1 VSNNSDS
8 QTVAGAVLLLCVIGA
23 VVLLAWHGTLSGAEA
38 FGALTT
44 IITLGGG
51 ALAVHSGAKVGARAA
66 GVTEADPADT
76 VATGTKTTTTKT
88 KP

>member
-1 VSNNSDS
+1 VSNNSTA
-8 QTVAGAVLLLCVIGA
+8 QTLGGVLILLAVLGS
-23 VVLLAWHGTLSGAEA
+23 VVVLAWHGTLSGAEA

-66 GVTEADPADT
+66 GVSDPTDQPSEPPPA
-76 VATGTKTTTTKT
+76 A
-88 KP
+88 

>member
-1 VSNNSDS
+1 MSNNTFE
-8 QTVAGAVLLLCVIGA
+8 QTIAGAVLLLGVLVSI
-23 VVLLAWHGTLSGAEA
+23 VVLAWHGTLSGAEA

-66 GVTEADPADT
+66 GVSSTEAPP
-76 VATGTKTTTTKT
+76 KK
-88 KP
+88 